1 MMTALY
7 SAATGMNAQQTNM
20 DVISNNLANVD
31 TNGFKKSRADFQD
44 LMYQTKVAPGASTGD
59 NNNNPTGLQIGTG
72 VKTVGTKK
80 LFSQGNFKDT
90 SNPLDIAIE
99 GDGFFQITKPD
110 GTLAYTRNG
119 SFNIDNEGNLVTADG
134 YYLEPAINVPAEAQN
149 LSIAKDGRVTGDI
162 NNQTQTFGR
171 ITLANFVNP
180 NGLMNIG
187 NNLYQTSIASGQAIV
202 NNPGT
207 GNTGTLLQSYLETSN
222 VKIVNEMV
230 DMIAA
235 QRAYEINTKTINTA
249 DSMLQAANNL
259 KRG

>member
-7 SAATGMNAQQTNM
+7 SAATGMNAQQTNL

-44 LMYQTKVAPGASTGD
+44 LVYQTKIAPGSSTGD
-59 NNNNPTGLQIGTG
+59 QNRNPTGLQIGTG
-72 VKTVGTKK
+72 VQTVGTKK

-90 SNPLDIAIE
+90 GNPLDIAIE
-99 GDGFFQITKPD
+99 GDGFFQIQRPD
-110 GTLAYTRNG
+110 GTTAYTRNG
-119 SFNIDNEGNLVTADG
+119 SFNMDAEGNIVSADG
-134 YYLEPAINVPAEAQN
+134 YYLSPQINVPNNAEN
-149 LSIAKDGRVTGDI
+149 ISISKDGIVTGNIGDA
-162 NNQTQTFGR
+162 TQQFGR

-187 NNLYQTSIASGQAIV
+187 NNLYQVSEASGQPIV
-202 NNPGT
+202 QNAGT

>member
-1 MMTALY
+1 MMTSLY
-7 SAATGMNAQQTNM
+7 SAATGMNAQQQNM

-44 LMYQTKVAPGASTGD
+44 LMYQTKVNPGASTGA
-59 NNNNPTGLQIGTG
+59 NTSNPTGLQIGTG

-80 LFSQGNFKDT
+80 LFTQGNFKDT
-90 SNPLDIAIE
+90 GNPLDIAIE
-99 GDGFFQITKPD
+99 GNGFFQITKPD
-110 GTLAYTRNG
+110 GKIAYTRNG
-119 SFNIDNEGNLVTADG
+119 SFNLDNQGRMVTSDG
-134 YYLEPAINVPAEAQN
+134 YYVEPAVTIPATATN
-149 LSIAKDGRVTGDI
+149 LAISKDGRVTADI
-162 NNQTQTFGR
+162 DGNSQEYGR

-180 NGLMNIG
+180 NGLENIG
-187 NNLYQTSIASGQAIV
+187 NNLYLTSQASGEAVVQ
-202 NNPGT
+202 NPGD
-207 GNTGTLLQSYLETSN
+207 NATGTLLQSYLETSN

-249 DSMLQAANNL
+249 DNMLQAANNL

>member
-44 LMYQTKVAPGASTGD
+44 LMYQTKIAPGSSTGE

-90 SNPLDIAIE
+90 SNPLDVAIE
-99 GDGFFQITKPD
+99 GDGFFQIIKPD
-110 GTLAYTRNG
+110 GTMAYTRNG
-119 SFNIDNEGNLVTADG
+119 SFNLDEQGRMVTAEG
-134 YYLEPAINVPAEAQN
+134 FYLEPAIAVPAEAQN

-187 NNLYQTSIASGQAIV
+187 NNLYQTSVASGQAIV

-207 GNTGTLLQSYLETSN
+207 ASTGTLLQSYLETSN

-249 DSMLQAANNL
+249 DNMLQAANNL

>member
-1 MMTALY
+1 MMTSLY
-7 SAATGMNAQQTNM
+7 SAATGMNAQQQNM

-44 LMYQTKVAPGASTGD
+44 LMYQTKVAPGATTGQGT
-59 NNNNPTGLQIGTG
+59 NNPTGLQIGTG

-80 LFSQGNFKDT
+80 LFTQGNFKDT
-90 SNPLDIAIE
+90 GNPLDIAIE
-99 GDGFFQITKPD
+99 GNGFFQITKPD
-110 GTLAYTRNG
+110 GNIAYSRNG
-119 SFNIDNEGNLVTADG
+119 SFNLDNDGRLVTSDG
-134 YYLEPAINVPAEAQN
+134 YYIEPAISVPANAMN
-149 LSIAKDGRVTGDI
+149 LSISKDGRVTGDI
-162 NNQTQTFGR
+162 DNATQEFGR

-180 NGLMNIG
+180 NGLENVG
-187 NNLYQTSIASGQAIV
+187 NNLYLTSQASGEAVVQ
-202 NNPGT
+202 NPGE
-207 GNTGTLLQSYLETSN
+207 GATGTLLQSYLETSN

-249 DSMLQAANNL
+249 DNMLQAANNL

>member
-44 LMYQTKVAPGASTGD
+44 LMYQTKVVPGASTGQD
-59 NNNNPTGLQIGTG
+59 TNNPTGLQVGTG

-90 SNPLDIAIE
+90 SNPLDVAIE
-99 GDGFFQITKPD
+99 GNGFFQITKPD
-110 GTLAYTRNG
+110 GSLAYTR
-119 SFNIDNEGNLVTADG
+119 E
-134 YYLEPAINVPAEAQN
+134 
-149 LSIAKDGRVTGDI
+149 
-162 NNQTQTFGR
+162 
-171 ITLANFVNP
+171 
-180 NGLMNIG
+180 
-187 NNLYQTSIASGQAIV
+187 
-202 NNPGT
+202 NPGT
-207 GNTGTLLQSYLETSN
+207 GNTGTLLQNYLETSN

-249 DSMLQAANNL
+249 DTMLQAANNL